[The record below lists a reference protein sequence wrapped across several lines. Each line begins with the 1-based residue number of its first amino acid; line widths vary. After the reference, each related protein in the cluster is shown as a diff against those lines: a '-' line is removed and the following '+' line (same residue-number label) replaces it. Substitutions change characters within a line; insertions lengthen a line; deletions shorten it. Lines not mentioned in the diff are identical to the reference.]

1 MQRKNTRTWTY
12 LNKAG
17 KTCIITLETK
27 REEKI
32 KEKSNFF
39 FVIVFFLMMGCLL
52 ISAFVHC
59 LWLESMLIF
68 KVRPNCTM
76 IKYVSQ
82 QKVQSNE
89 NTTYQERA
97 SNVNEKEKLSTQCL
111 IPSTKSFYHGTSL

>member
-1 MQRKNTRTWTY
+1 MHNHTRNKERRKN
-12 LNKAG
+12 
-17 KTCIITLETK
+17 K
-27 REEKI
+27 REKQ
-32 KEKSNFF
+32 FF
-39 FVIVFFLMMGCLL
+39 FCYCFFLMMGCLL

-68 KVRPNCTM
+68 KVWPNCTM

>member
-39 FVIVFFLMMGCLL
+39 LLLFFFNDRLPPNKCLC
-52 ISAFVHC
+52 S
-59 LWLESMLIF
+59 
-68 KVRPNCTM
+68 
-76 IKYVSQ
+76 
-82 QKVQSNE
+82 
-89 NTTYQERA
+89 
-97 SNVNEKEKLSTQCL
+97 LSL
-111 IPSTKSFYHGTSL
+111 A